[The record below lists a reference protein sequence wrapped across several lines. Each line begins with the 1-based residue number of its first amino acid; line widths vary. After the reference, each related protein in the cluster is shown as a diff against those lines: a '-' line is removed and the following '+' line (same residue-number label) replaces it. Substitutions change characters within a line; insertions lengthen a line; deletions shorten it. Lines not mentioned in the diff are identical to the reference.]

1 LNIKEQVRVR
11 MAPSPTGF
19 FHVGSARTA
28 LYNWL
33 FARHHNGTFILRV
46 EDTDTARSSQEMIDV
61 IKDGLR
67 WLKLDWDEEYFQ
79 SQRLA
84 HSAKYARQLVTD
96 KKAYYCYCRPED
108 LQREKQSAYRN
119 KKDWQYDRRCL
130 HLSTAQREEK
140 VKSGIP
146 GAIRFLVPDH
156 PVTFHDVVLGD
167 ITREQSNIE
176 DFIILRADGTP
187 TYNLACVID
196 DHDMKITHVI
206 RGADHVTNTP
216 KQLLLYEAL
225 TFEPPVFAHL
235 PLILGTDKAKLS
247 KRHGAVS
254 VTEYRTLGYVPDAMV
269 NYLALLGW
277 SPGTDQEVF
286 PDRDGLVEQFSL
298 ERISPSAAVFDRVK
312 LDWLNQQ
319 HIMQMDPAVFMKMF
333 QQSIAAAGFLN
344 EDEIQEN
351 STWFARVSGLMQPR
365 LMRFSDVVEQGRYFF
380 TDDFTYDE
388 NVVKENLDEK
398 KINLMRDF
406 TLILRNI
413 TPFTASTIE
422 HALRKFSE
430 ERNVKAREIIHPLR
444 AFATGTDAG
453 PPLFDTLELIG
464 KERCI
469 RRIQKIIDEKGAD
482 NV

>member
-1 LNIKEQVRVR
+1 

-33 FARHHNGTFILRV
+33 FARHHQGQFILRI
-46 EDTDTARSSQEMIDV
+46 EDTDTARSSQDMIDV

-67 WLKLDWDEEYFQ
+67 WLELDWDEEYFQ

-84 HSAKYARQLVTD
+84 NYATFARQLVHEN
-96 KKAYYCYCRPED
+96 KAYYCFCRPED
-108 LQREKQSAYRN
+108 LQREKQEAYRN
-119 KKDWQYDRRCL
+119 KKDWRYDRRCL
-130 HLSTAQREEK
+130 HLSEAQRTEK
-140 VKSGIP
+140 IKSGIP

-167 ITREQSNIE
+167 ITREPSNIE

-196 DHDMKITHVI
+196 DHDMNITHVI

-216 KQLLLYEAL
+216 KQILLYEAL
-225 TFEPPVFAHL
+225 QFAQPVFAHL
-235 PLILGTDKAKLS
+235 PLILGKDKAKLS
-247 KRHGAVS
+247 KRHGAIS
-254 VTEYRTLGYVPDAMV
+254 VTEYRSLGYVPDAMV

-286 PDRDGLVEQFSL
+286 PDRDGLIRQFSL
-298 ERISPSAAVFDRVK
+298 ERISPSAAVFDHVK
-312 LDWLNQQ
+312 LEWMNQQ
-319 HIMQMDPAVFMKMF
+319 HIMEMDPSMFMKMF
-333 QQSIAAAGFLN
+333 QQSVTAAGLMN
-344 EDEIQEN
+344 EDEIQKN

-365 LMRFSDVVEQGRYFF
+365 LKRFSDVAEQGRYFF
-380 TDDFTYDE
+380 TDDFTYDPR
-388 NVVKENLDEK
+388 VLKRNLDEK
-398 KINLMRDF
+398 KIHLMRDF
-406 TLILRNI
+406 LSILGKI
-413 TPFTASTIE
+413 TPFTADTIE
-422 HALRKFSE
+422 RALRVFTE
-430 ERNVKAREIIHPLR
+430 ERNVKARELIHPLR

-469 RRIQKIIDEKGAD
+469 NRIQKIIDEQGAG
-482 NV
+482 NAKE